1 MRESHDTLARVKA
14 LQLSALRTIALA
26 DVPEPAAPAPGHA
39 LVRTLRV
46 GVCGSDLHAYNG
58 RQMFVEYPRILGH
71 ELAVE
76 VLAVN
81 GEAEWKPGDI
91 GCVNPFLSCG
101 ECPTCRVGRT
111 NCCTRLR
118 TLGVHIDG
126 GMCERFTLPVAKLH
140 RGEGLTLEQL
150 ATVEPL
156 CIGHH
161 AVRRGAPRPGERVLV
176 TGAGPIG
183 LAVVEGLRG
192 SGAQVTIAERSL
204 ARRRFLSETLGDR
217 LGGARVAHST
227 EGLLAELVI
236 DATGSPAAMNAAPEH
251 VAHGGRLVFVG
262 HHPGDIS
269 LHNPLLH
276 AREVTVLFSR
286 NADESDFGWVISRLR
301 QGVIDSTPWFAP
313 LTAPEDVAAEFPV
326 WLDPEQGI
334 VKPVIDFT

>member
-1 MRESHDTLARVKA
+1 MKA
-14 LQLSALRTIALA
+14 LQLTALQTIGLV
-26 DVPEPAAPAPGHA
+26 DVPEPAPPPTGHA

-76 VLAVN
+76 ILSAPEDS
-81 GEAEWKPGDI
+81 GFEPGSI
-91 GCVNPFLSCG
+91 ACVNPFLSCG
-101 ECPTCRVGRT
+101 TCHTCLAGRT

-140 RGEGLTLEQL
+140 LAAGLSLEQL

-161 AVRRGAPRPGERVLV
+161 AVRRGAPQPGERVLV
-176 TGAGPIG
+176 IGAGPIG
-183 LAVVEGLRG
+183 LAVLEGLRG
-192 SGAQVTIAERSL
+192 SGARVTVAERSP
-204 ARRRFLSETLGDR
+204 ARRRFLTEILGYRD
-217 LGGARVAHST
+217 VTEST
-227 EGLLAELVI
+227 EGLLADLVI
-236 DATGSPAAMNAAPEH
+236 DATGSPAAMSAAPLN
-251 VAHGGRLVFVG
+251 VLHGGRLVFVG

-286 NADESDFGWVISRLR
+286 NANETDFGWVISRL
-301 QGVIDSTPWFAP
+301 QQKVIDSTPWIAP
-313 LTAPEDVAAEFPV
+313 LTAPSDVARSFPV

-334 VKPVIDFT
+334 VKPVISFA